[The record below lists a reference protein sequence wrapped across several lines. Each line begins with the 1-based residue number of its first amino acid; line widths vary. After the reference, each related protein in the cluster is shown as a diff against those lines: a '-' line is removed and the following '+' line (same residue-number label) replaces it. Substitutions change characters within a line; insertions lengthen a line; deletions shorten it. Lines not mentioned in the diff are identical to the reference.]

1 MTHLASNQS
10 ALKLRNVV
18 AGGNWQGYDASRMLT
33 PYAAYIDERIK
44 AYRELRRDVIRTS
57 SPESSSSRS
66 RSNSNGAG
74 NEGSGSGQ
82 RLRRLTVEKGLL
94 REVSIAQKVCNRL
107 LDLFFAYFSD
117 NTQDEMAMTAFRMAL
132 KDMLA
137 IYAAINEGVINILG
151 ETK

>member
-1 MTHLASNQS
+1 
-10 ALKLRNVV
+10 
-18 AGGNWQGYDASRMLT
+18 MLT
-33 PYAAYIDERIK
+33 PYAAYLDERIK
-44 AYRELRRDVIRTS
+44 AYRELRRDVIRS
-57 SPESSSSRS
+57 SGADITRGRSSS
-66 RSNSNGAG
+66 NGNGGSAG
-74 NEGSGSGQ
+74 EGSGSGQ

-151 ETK
+151 E